1 MNRILFVSYLKL
13 LLEVALLIFVTQ
25 TVFFIAVSYFTT
37 GDAFLALRNFYYMTY
52 NLEGYHV

>member
-1 MNRILFVSYLKL
+1 MNRVLFVSYMKL
-13 LLEVALLIFVTQ
+13 LFEVALLIIVTQ

-52 NLEGYHV
+52 DMRWYNV

>member
-1 MNRILFVSYLKL
+1 MNRQLFVSYMKL

-25 TVFFIAVSYFTT
+25 TLFFIAVSYFAT

-52 NLEGYHV
+52 NVEWYHV